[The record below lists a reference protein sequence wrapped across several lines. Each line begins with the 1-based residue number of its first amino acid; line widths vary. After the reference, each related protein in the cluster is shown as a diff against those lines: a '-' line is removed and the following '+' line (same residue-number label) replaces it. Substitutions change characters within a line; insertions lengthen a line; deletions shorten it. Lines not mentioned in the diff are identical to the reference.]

1 MNDQGI
7 DRLDDELAALLLAER
22 EAHPSREALD
32 KVWARLAVSLPN
44 GGGPSGG
51 GASGLG
57 AKGFTTLLG
66 VSLGGA
72 AIVAAVFVAARP
84 QPKKDIVHVERPA
97 APTSST
103 PAPVMTTSDIAST
116 MPVVDSPP
124 LPTARARMPTKPAQ
138 AQLDRERAVLDEARA
153 ALRNGDGPAA
163 LSAIDRHTRGFA
175 RPELA
180 EEREALAVQALVL
193 SARYDEA
200 RERAARFR
208 ASSPS
213 SLFMPS
219 VEASLASIP

>member
-1 MNDQGI
+1 MKDQGI

-32 KVWARLAVSLPN
+32 KVWARLAASLPS

-57 AKGFTTLLG
+57 AKGFTTVLG
-66 VSLGGA
+66 VCLGGA
-72 AIVAAVFVAARP
+72 AIVAAVLVATRP
-84 QPKKDIVHVERPA
+84 QPKKDAVHVERPA
-97 APTSST
+97 APTIST
-103 PAPVMTTSDIAST
+103 PAPVTTPDIAST

-124 LPTARARMPTKPAQ
+124 VPAARARMPTKPAQ

-153 ALRNGDGPAA
+153 ALRNGDGPTA

-200 RERAARFR
+200 RARAARFR